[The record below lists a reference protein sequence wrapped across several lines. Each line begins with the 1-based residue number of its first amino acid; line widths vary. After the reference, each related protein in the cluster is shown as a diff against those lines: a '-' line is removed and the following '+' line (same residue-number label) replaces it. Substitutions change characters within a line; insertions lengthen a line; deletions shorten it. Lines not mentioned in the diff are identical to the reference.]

1 MYIAAKANLEKLD
14 FLACMGRGIYHLTHQ
29 LSAAFAAAQ
38 IKAYFKKFSVMWQK
52 LKRA

>member
-38 IKAYFKKFSVMWQK
+38 LRHILRNFQ
-52 LKRA
+52 